1 MPRMSV
7 TEPQPPSSR
16 EVEDLLQPQRKLLAR
31 LRRAPSVSK
40 SDLDDAIGQVTE
52 LAAAVLG
59 VERASVWR
67 LAEGGAQLD
76 CVDLF
81 VRGASAHR
89 REGSLEKDACPSY
102 FGALQTE
109 RLIAAADARKD
120 PRTGELGEGYL
131 VPNDIGAMLDAPI
144 FLRGAMVGVVCHEHV
159 GGTRRWNLWEEL
171 VASTL
176 ADFVAHVL
184 EVEERARELRESEEN
199 FRRLFEAAPTPL
211 VLARVADG
219 TLGLLNSRARE
230 IMGID
235 VVEPYA
241 LAAERFYA
249 DPEDRNRF
257 LADIAERGFVDQREL
272 TMCTLSGERRQCMLS
287 ARALVYRGQPH
298 IAVGINDVTQLKT
311 IEAQLRE
318 AAMRDPLTGLFN
330 RRHFYEVAARELD
343 RARRYHR
350 PLSLA
355 MLDADHFKDKN
366 DRFGHG
372 VGDEI
377 LVALAKIASAELRK
391 TDVLARYGG
400 EELVVLFT
408 ETELDE
414 AVRVAER
421 LRAAVSDGPLP
432 TSAGPVPLTISG
444 GVVQLGSGDESL
456 EALIERAD
464 RALYRAKALGRDR
477 VEQAGPPAEPSAE
490 E

>member
-1 MPRMSV
+1 MSASDQ
-7 TEPQPPSSR
+7 QPPSSR
-16 EVEDLLQPQRKLLAR
+16 EVEILLEPQRKLLER

-67 LAEGGAQLD
+67 LGEGGARLE

-81 VRGASAHR
+81 VRATRAHR
-89 REGSLEKDACPSY
+89 KEGALGIDACPRY
-102 FGALQTE
+102 FAALQTE
-109 RLIAAADARKD
+109 RIIAAPDACLD
-120 PRTGELGEGYL
+120 PRTAELQHPYL
-131 VPNDIGAMLDAPI
+131 TGNRIGAMLDAPI
-144 FLRGAMVGVVCHEHV
+144 FLRGAMVGVLCHEHV
-159 GGTRRWNLWEEL
+159 GGARRWNLWEEL
-171 VASTL
+171 VAGTL

-184 EVEERARELRESEEN
+184 EVEERAKELRESEEN

-230 IMGID
+230 IAGVD
-235 VVEPYA
+235 DYEPYA
-241 LAAERFYA
+241 LDAERFYA
-249 DPEDRNRF
+249 DPDDRNRF
-257 LADIAERGFVDQREL
+257 LADIREHGFVDNREL
-272 TMCTLSGERRQCMLS
+272 SMRTLDGQTRECLVS
-287 ARALVYRGQPH
+287 ARALVFRGQPH
-298 IAVGINDVTQLKT
+298 IAVGFSDVTDLKR
-311 IEAQLRE
+311 IEARLRE
-318 AAMRDPLTGLFN
+318 AAMRDPMTGLFN
-330 RRHFYEVAARELD
+330 RRHFYEVGARELD
-343 RARRYHR
+343 RARRYAR

-377 LVALAKIASAELRK
+377 LVALAKTAAGALRK

-414 AVRVAER
+414 AARVTER
-421 LRAAVSDGPLP
+421 LRAAVADAPLM
-432 TSAGPVPLTISG
+432 TSAGPIPLTVSG
-444 GVVQLGSGDESL
+444 GVVGWSSADATL
-456 EALIERAD
+456 EAFIDRAD
-464 RALYRAKALGRDR
+464 RALYRAKDLGRNR
-477 VEQAGPPAEPSAE
+477 VERGEPSSLSPASV
-490 E
+490 